1 MSKLGFKDVIM
12 FLKIFG
18 ISSLFFISGI
28 VICFIGRKYLNINWP
43 EYIVISV
50 VLIFSGIIVSVIE
63 TIRYIKTHNKNV
75 QNDLDKLK
83 RYLDNHGYL
92 SWVEEQEKKEKD
104 KKNEKDL

>member
-1 MSKLGFKDVIM
+1 MSKINFNDVIM

-28 VICFIGRKYLNINWP
+28 VICFIGRKYLDINWP

-50 VLIFSGIIVSVIE
+50 VLIVCGIVISIIE
-63 TIRYIKTHNKNV
+63 TIRFIKVHNKNV

-83 RYLDNHGYL
+83 DYLDNHGYL
-92 SWVEEQEKKEKD
+92 FWVKEQEKKEKE
-104 KKNEKDL
+104 KKDEKDL